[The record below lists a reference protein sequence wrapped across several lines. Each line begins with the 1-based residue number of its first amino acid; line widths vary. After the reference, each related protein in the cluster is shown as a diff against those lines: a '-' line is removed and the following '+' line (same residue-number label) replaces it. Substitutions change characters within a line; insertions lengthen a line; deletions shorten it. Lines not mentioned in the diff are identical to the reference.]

1 MRVLHMIP
9 DIGISN
15 GIMSVILN
23 YAKAMPDDIKFDVV
37 YFADKPQTKQAD
49 IEALGGKVYKIN
61 PPSPKT
67 ALKGEMDKFFKA
79 HKGEWDAL
87 HINAPHFTVFIAPAA
102 KKAGIKKICCHCHST
117 LFSLNPKNLRRNE
130 MLNKPTKFLVDKKFA
145 CSKAAGDYWYGGD
158 YTVLKNAIDCEK
170 YRFNQETR
178 DRVRTE
184 LNLTDEL
191 VFAHIGRTDVIQ
203 KNHPF
208 LLKIFSEIV
217 KKAPNSKLM
226 LIGAEPTLQTDDLCN
241 EYKIDSNVMFLGMRN
256 DVAELLQAADVFVF
270 PSISEGLPVS
280 VVEAQAAGLPILMS
294 SAVTDEVIVTNETR
308 VMSLEED
315 VSNWSREIIELSKIE
330 RKDNFE
336 IMKSAGWNIYDTVTR
351 LVEYYRG

>member
-37 YFADKPQTKQAD
+37 YFSSQMKTKQEE
-49 IEALGGKVYKIN
+49 IEKLGGRVFKIN

-67 ALKGEMDKFFKA
+67 ALKGEMDEFFKA
-79 HKGEWDAL
+79 HKGEWEAL

-158 YTVLKNAIDCEK
+158 YTVLNNAIDCEK
-170 YRFNQETR
+170 YRFNQEIRKT
-178 DRVRTE
+178 VRADFK
-184 LNLTDEL
+184 LGDEL

-226 LIGAEPTLQTDDLCN
+226 LIGAEPTVQTDDLCN

-256 DVAELLQAADVFVF
+256 DVNRLLQGADVFLF
-270 PSISEGLPVS
+270 PSTNEGLPVS
-280 VVEAQAAGLPILMS
+280 LVEAQASGLPVLMS
-294 SAVTDEVIVTNETR
+294 DSVTEEVLITNE
-308 VMSLEED
+308 VSLMSLNSSAEEWAD
-315 VSNWSREIIELSKIE
+315 KAIKLSEII
-330 RKDNFE
+330 RRDNFE
-336 IMKSAGWNIYDTVTR
+336 IMKNAGWDIFDSANKLIN
-351 LVEYYRG
+351 YYRG

>member
-37 YFADKPQTKQAD
+37 YFSSQIQTKQEE
-49 IEALGGKVYKIN
+49 IEELGGRVFKIN

-79 HKGEWDAL
+79 HKSEWDAL

-102 KKAGIKKICCHCHST
+102 RRAGIKKIYCHCHST
-117 LFSLNPKNLRRNE
+117 LFSLNPKNLKRNE
-130 MLNKPTKFLVDKKFA
+130 LLSKPTSRLVDKKFA
-145 CSKAAGDYWYGGD
+145 CSKAAGDYWYGKD

-170 YRFNQETR
+170 YRFNQS
-178 DRVRTE
+178 VRE
-184 LNLTDEL
+184 NVRADLKLGDEL

-208 LLKIFSEIV
+208 LLKVFSEIV
-217 KKAPNSKLM
+217 KKIPNSKLM
-226 LIGAEPTLQTDDLCN
+226 LIGAEPTVQTDNLCN

-256 DVAELLQAADVFVF
+256 DVNRLLQGADVFLF
-270 PSISEGLPVS
+270 PSTNEGLPVS
-280 VVEAQAAGLPILMS
+280 VVEAQASGLPVLMS
-294 SAVTDEVIVTNETR
+294 DSVTDEVLITNE
-308 VMSLEED
+308 VSLMPLNSSAEE
-315 VSNWSREIIELSKIE
+315 WAYKAIELSEII

-336 IMKSAGWNIYDTVTR
+336 IMKDAGWDIFDLANQLIK
-351 LVEYYRG
+351 YYRG